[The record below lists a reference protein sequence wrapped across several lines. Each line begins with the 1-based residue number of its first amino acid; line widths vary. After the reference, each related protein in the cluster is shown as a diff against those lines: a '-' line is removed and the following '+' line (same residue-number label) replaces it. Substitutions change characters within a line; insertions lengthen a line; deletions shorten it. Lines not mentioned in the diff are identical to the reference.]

1 MEMQN
6 VSEILQKYQGQSN
19 QVITALQE
27 IQEKYYYLPRNTLKE
42 VSEKMNVPLSRVYSI
57 ATFYNAFSL
66 VPKGKYQTKVC
77 LGTTCYVRG
86 GENLQKALENELNIK
101 LGGTTEDKNFSLE
114 SVHCL
119 GCCSIAP
126 VVTVNNKVYGRLQES
141 NIKEII
147 TKYRG
152 KP

>member
-1 MEMQN
+1 MEALAIDDII
-6 VSEILQKYQGQSN
+6 EKYQDQRG
-19 QVITALQE
+19 QVIAALQD
-27 IQEKYYYLPRNTLKE
+27 IQERYYYLPKQALQI
-42 VSEKMNVPLSRVYSI
+42 VSEKMKIPLSRIYSI

-86 GENLQKALENELNIK
+86 GEQLQKSLEEELNISI
-101 LGGTTEDKNFSLE
+101 GETTADRKFSID

-126 VVTVNNKVYGRLQES
+126 VITVNNKVYGRLQEEKV
-141 NIKEII
+141 KEII
-147 TKYRG
+147 NKYKQG
-152 KP
+152 

>member
-1 MEMQN
+1 MEN
-6 VSEILQKYQGQSN
+6 HDVSEILQKFRGQDT
-19 QVITALQE
+19 QVIAAMQE
-27 IQEKYYYLPRNTLKE
+27 IQEKFYYLPRTTLKE
-42 VSEKMNVPLSRVYSI
+42 VSEKLNVPLSRVYSI

-66 VPKGKYQTKVC
+66 VPKGRYQTKVC

-86 GENLQKALENELNIK
+86 GEDLQRALEGELKIRM
-101 LGGTTEDKNFSLE
+101 GQTTTDRNFSLE

-126 VVTVNNKVYGRLQES
+126 VITVNNKVYGRLQEAD
-141 NIKEII
+141 IKKII

-152 KP
+152 KS